1 MSLKKGSFH
10 GDPNIGLFAFATDKY
25 IFSPDDNIDAE
36 HLNVPLVASTISGTQ
51 LSGMFAAGNSH
62 GIILPVMADKL
73 EIKRISTQMKKLG
86 VNVLCLES
94 KSNTF
99 GNLILCNDKAALA
112 SPELEPYKKKIE
124 DCLKVP
130 VTFGK
135 ILDMDIVGSVC
146 ITTNKGFLL
155 NMHASDEDFEL
166 VKKVLGTEGDIGTVN
181 FGGPFVRTG
190 LVANSVG
197 AIAGSMTSGP
207 ELSRIEEALG
217 FI

>member
-10 GDPNIGLFAFATDKY
+10 GDPNIGLFAFATDRY
-25 IFSPDDNIDAE
+25 LFAADDSI
-36 HLNVPLVASTISGTQ
+36 NVDNLKVPVVASTISGTQ
-51 LSGMFAAGNSH
+51 LCGMFAVGNSN
-62 GIILPVMADKL
+62 GIILPVMVDKL

-112 SPELEPYKKKIE
+112 SPELKPFKKKIE
-124 DCLKVP
+124 ACLKVP

-146 ITTNKGFLL
+146 IATNKGFLL
-155 NMHASDEDFEL
+155 NMHAGDNDFEF

-181 FGGPFVRTG
+181 FGGQFIRSG
-190 LVANSVG
+190 LAANSSG
-197 AIAGSMTSGP
+197 AITGSRTSGP

>member
-1 MSLKKGSFH
+1 MSLKKGAFH

-25 IFSPDDNIDAE
+25 LFSADDNLNAKD
-36 HLNVPLVASTISGTQ
+36 LNVPLVASTVSGTQ
-51 LSGMFAAGNSH
+51 LCGMFAAGNSH

-73 EIKRISTQMKKLG
+73 EIKRISAQMKKLG
-86 VNVLCLES
+86 INVLCLES
-94 KSNTF
+94 KQNAM
-99 GNLILCNDKAALA
+99 GNLILCNDKGALA
-112 SPELEPYKKKIE
+112 SPELKPYKKKIE
-124 DCLKVP
+124 ACLKVP
-130 VTFGK
+130 LTFGK

-146 ITTNKGFLL
+146 IATNKGFLL
-155 NMHASDEDFEL
+155 NMHASDKDFEL

-181 FGGPFVRTG
+181 FGGPFVRSG